1 MRPPASSAALSLVR
15 LHHLHLVEHPSPT
28 SSHPAACWI
37 RFGSRLGPVGD
48 RRRWHR
54 PAGKNQE
61 NERRPPGERYAHINA
76 GHVPDFIRFG
86 VKPHCYD
93 ELKCYT
99 PSTRPRYKYKLTSTV
114 YRCSA
119 RVCVQCA
126 GVPAPRLPLSTPQG
140 PSTAAVGRGRGRRV
154 PLRAAAARPI
164 RQRPGCRRSPPC
176 LRSRRP
182 ICMHCSVTIERNC
195 IKQLPAAATRFSWS
209 LDMRGGISPSWLEVL
224 LCAAAVPPMP
234 QVAPTDRKLRHGH
247 ARLLERACLTS
258 ACELSAASQQSPVH
272 PTSSRRRLSYSSH
285 ISGSR

>member
-1 MRPPASSAALSLVR
+1 MRPPASSAASNRAALSLVR

-37 RFGSRLGPVGD
+37 RFGSRLGRWCD
-48 RRRWHR
+48 RR
-54 PAGKNQE
+54 AAAMA
-61 NERRPPGERYAHINA
+61 PPGRQEPRERKKTTRRAVRPHQRWVPNA

-99 PSTRPRYKYKLTSTV
+99 PSTRPRYKYKFNK
-114 YRCSA
+114 YRVPLFSA
-119 RVCVQCA
+119 GMCPVCRCP
-126 GVPAPRLPLSTPQG
+126 GSPAPLSTPQG

-176 LRSRRP
+176 RRSRRP
-182 ICMHCSVTIERNC
+182 ICMHCSVTIERTC

-224 LCAAAVPPMP
+224 LCRRSPPRRRSRM
-234 QVAPTDRKLRHGH
+234 H
-247 ARLLERACLTS
+247 AY
-258 ACELSAASQQSPVH
+258 LSAHA
-272 PTSSRRRLSYSSH
+272 
-285 ISGSR
+285 

>member
-1 MRPPASSAALSLVR
+1 MAPP
-15 LHHLHLVEHPSPT
+15 
-28 SSHPAACWI
+28 
-37 RFGSRLGPVGD
+37 GP
-48 RRRWHR
+48 
-54 PAGKNQE
+54 GKNQE

-99 PSTRPRYKYKLTSTV
+99 PSTRPRYKYKFNK
-114 YRCSA
+114 Y
-119 RVCVQCA
+119 
-126 GVPAPRLPLSTPQG
+126 
-140 PSTAAVGRGRGRRV
+140 RV
-154 PLRAAAARPI
+154 PLFSAGMCPVCRC
-164 RQRPGCRRSPPC
+164 PGSPAPPQYPSGA
-176 LRSRRP
+176 LYGSRRP
-182 ICMHCSVTIERNC
+182 RPRPPRAPPRGRC
-195 IKQLPAAATRFSWS
+195 PAHSSTPRVPPQ
-209 LDMRGGISPSWLEVL
+209 SPMPQVAPTDLYAL
-224 LCAAAVPPMP
+224 LCNHRANLYQATASRRDEILVVLGYAWGHLTLLAGRVVVPPQSPMP

>member
-1 MRPPASSAALSLVR
+1 MAPPGRQEPRTKEDHQASGTPTSTLATSRTLSGLALS
-15 LHHLHLVEHPSPT
+15 HTATT
-28 SSHPAACWI
+28 SS
-37 RFGSRLGPVGD
+37 
-48 RRRWHR
+48 
-54 PAGKNQE
+54 
-61 NERRPPGERYAHINA
+61 NA
-76 GHVPDFIRFG
+76 
-86 VKPHCYD
+86 
-93 ELKCYT
+93 T
-99 PSTRPRYKYKLTSTV
+99 PLPRDLDTSTSLTSTV

-182 ICMHCSVTIERNC
+182 ICMHCSVTIERTC

-224 LCAAAVPPMP
+224 LWCRRSPPRRRSRRP
-234 QVAPTDRKLRHGH
+234 IASFATDTH
-247 ARLLERACLTS
+247 AY
-258 ACELSAASQQSPVH
+258 LSAHA
-272 PTSSRRRLSYSSH
+272 
-285 ISGSR
+285 